1 MPKQVDEEE
10 HSIEMH
16 LPYLKKVFG
25 DKVKIVP
32 ILVGNLTKDKEQ
44 QYGKVLA
51 KYMDNGE
58 ENLFVISSDFCHWG
72 MSFDYMYL
80 VEKIDKE
87 SNTISK

>member
-1 MPKQVDEEE
+1 
-10 HSIEMH
+10 MH

-44 QYGKVLA
+44 LYGKVLA
-51 KYMDNGE
+51 KYMNDGE

-72 MSFDYMYL
+72 RSFDFMYL
-80 VEKIDKE
+80 VEKVDKE
-87 SNTISK
+87 